1 MSESTNMTFGPV
13 QMLVVGF
20 AGTEFTGEIMQELQ
34 RLKEADIVRLVD
46 MIVVRKQDGQVETVQ
61 ASDLSVEEA
70 ENFGALV
77 GALIG
82 AGMGEE
88 EGVEAGLIAGAE
100 AGADGHVI
108 DEDQVWYLADAVPE
122 GKPPRSPCSSTAG
135 RSRFATRSSRRTG
148 WFSRTPG
155 STRPTWSRSARWRP
169 RRPAPPRTPRSASRS
184 ARG

>member
-122 GKPPRSPCSSTAG
+122 GTTAAVALLEHRWAIPLRDKIIAKDG
-135 RSRFATRSSRRTG
+135 MVLADAWIHPADLVAIG
-148 WFSRTPG
+148 AMAADAAG
-155 STRPTWSRSARWRP
+155 ASAD
-169 RRPAPPRTPRSASRS
+169 S
-184 ARG
+184 

>member
-82 AGMGEE
+82 AGLGEE

-108 DEDQVWYLADAVPE
+108 DEYQVWYLADAVPE
-122 GKPPRSPCSSTAG
+122 GTTAAVALLEHRWAIPLRDKIIAKDG
-135 RSRFATRSSRRTG
+135 MVLADAWIHPADLVAIG
-148 WFSRTPG
+148 AMAAEAAG
-155 STRPTWSRSARWRP
+155 ASAD
-169 RRPAPPRTPRSASRS
+169 S
-184 ARG
+184 

>member
-70 ENFGALV
+70 ENFGV
-77 GALIG
+77 
-82 AGMGEE
+82 
-88 EGVEAGLIAGAE
+88 
-100 AGADGHVI
+100 
-108 DEDQVWYLADAVPE
+108 
-122 GKPPRSPCSSTAG
+122 K
-135 RSRFATRSSRRTG
+135 
-148 WFSRTPG
+148 G
-155 STRPTWSRSARWRP
+155 S
-169 RRPAPPRTPRSASRS
+169 
-184 ARG
+184 

>member
-122 GKPPRSPCSSTAG
+122 GTTAAVALLEHRWAIPLRDKIIAKNG
-135 RSRFATRSSRRTG
+135 MVLADAWIHPADLVAIG
-148 WFSRTPG
+148 AMAAEAAG
-155 STRPTWSRSARWRP
+155 ASAD
-169 RRPAPPRTPRSASRS
+169 S
-184 ARG
+184 

>member
-1 MSESTNMTFGPV
+1 MSSDSTPNMTFGPV

-20 AGTEFTGEIMQELQ
+20 AGTEFTGEIMEELK

-61 ASDLSVEEA
+61 TSDLSVEEA
-70 ENFGALV
+70 EDFGALV

-100 AGADGHVI
+100 AGSDGHII
-108 DEDQVWYLADAVPE
+108 DENEVWYLADAVPE
-122 GKPPRSPCSSTAG
+122 GTTA
-135 RSRFATRSSRRTG
+135 AV
-148 WFSRTPG
+148 
-155 STRPTWSRSARWRP
+155 ALLEHRWAIPLRDKIIAKDGIVLADAWIH
-169 RRPAPPRTPRSASRS
+169 PADLIAIGAIAAEAAGAPAD
-184 ARG
+184 A

>member
-20 AGTEFTGEIMQELQ
+20 AGTEFTGEIMQELK

-70 ENFGALV
+70 EDFGALV

-100 AGADGHVI
+100 AGSDGHII
-108 DEDQVWYLADAVPE
+108 DENQVWYLADAVPE
-122 GKPPRSPCSSTAG
+122 GTTA
-135 RSRFATRSSRRTG
+135 AV
-148 WFSRTPG
+148 
-155 STRPTWSRSARWRP
+155 ALLEHRWAIPLRDKIIAKDGIVLADAWIH
-169 RRPAPPRTPRSASRS
+169 PADLIAIGAMAADAAGAPADS
-184 ARG
+184 

>member
-13 QMLVVGF
+13 QKRVVGF
-20 AGTEFTGEIMQELQ
+20 AGTEFTGESMQELQ
-34 RLKEADIVRLVD
+34 RLTEADIVRLVD

-122 GKPPRSPCSSTAG
+122 GTTAAVALLEHRWAIPLRDKIIAKDG
-135 RSRFATRSSRRTG
+135 MVLADAWIHPADLVAIG
-148 WFSRTPG
+148 AMAAEAAG
-155 STRPTWSRSARWRP
+155 ASAD
-169 RRPAPPRTPRSASRS
+169 S
-184 ARG
+184 